1 MRPWR
6 QSGGLGWYFRP
17 GRPGIGTVLV
27 SIWAGF
33 MVATAGAALYPP
45 VTAIVTPLV
54 CPGQAE
60 TESQTYATRPG
71 ETIVTREYL
80 CTAPGGKP
88 ESIMFKTLAATGAA
102 YALIAFV
109 LLTLVGLWRGRGGRA
124 AAAASPATTPHVF
137 GSASRPDHYPA
148 DPLADFLTR
157 PDLQPRAPD
166 DESDTARRLAEI
178 KRLHASGL
186 IADVDYEAK
195 KAEILSRL

>member
-6 QSGGLGWYFRP
+6 KSSRLGFYFRP
-17 GRPGIGTVLV
+17 GKPGIGTVLV
-27 SIWAGF
+27 AFWAGF

-45 VTAIVTPLV
+45 VTSLVTPLV

-60 TESQTYATRPG
+60 TESQTYSTRPG

-88 ESIMFKTLAATGAA
+88 ESVIFETLAATCAA

-124 AAAASPATTPHVF
+124 AAAAAPAPEPAWRTIQF
-137 GSASRPDHYPA
+137 PA
-148 DPLADFLTR
+148 DPILERIIGA
-157 PDLQPRAPD
+157 PSQPRD
-166 DESDTARRLAEI
+166 SGDESDTARRLAEL
-178 KRLHASGL
+178 KRLHNSGL
-186 IADVDYEAK
+186 IADDDYEAK